1 MAAAQLRRQNAIPA
15 TMVVSSTAAGLIS
28 DANRLME
35 ALKARLARLVS
46 IRDGCE
52 LTGTG
57 IVPHAAMRTN
67 RHHKQAKK

>member
-1 MAAAQLRRQNAIPA
+1 
-15 TMVVSSTAAGLIS
+15 
-28 DANRLME
+28 
-35 ALKARLARLVS
+35 LKARLARLVS